1 MTLLDCGF
9 ESSNNHVTTLNP
21 NQDRQSYKMVK
32 PHKSLKETLARHDVN
47 ELLLLQQ

>member
-21 NQDRQSYKMVK
+21 HQDRQSDKMVK
-32 PHKSLKETLARHDVN
+32 PRKSVKEMLARHDVN
-47 ELLLLQQ
+47 EEEELLQ